1 MTNQEV
7 RVLLFS
13 GVLDATALT
22 LPAKS
27 AYKLYKFQKSLR
39 KAIETIQESEKEL
52 ATKAG
57 IDDTSAFDARMEEL
71 RKIETPTEAE
81 EKEIAEMN
89 QKLSAF
95 NEMRFELYKEDA
107 DVTAT
112 AMVYED
118 WHELKK
124 ENHTKDR
131 DIFSPVETL
140 LEGILWLAPEE

>member
-27 AYKLYKFQKSLR
+27 AYKLYKLKSLR
-39 KAIETIQESEKEL
+39 KAIETIQDSEKEL
-52 ATKAG
+52 AVKAG
-57 IDDTSAFDARMEEL
+57 IDDTSAFDTRMEEL

-89 QKLSAF
+89 QKLSTF